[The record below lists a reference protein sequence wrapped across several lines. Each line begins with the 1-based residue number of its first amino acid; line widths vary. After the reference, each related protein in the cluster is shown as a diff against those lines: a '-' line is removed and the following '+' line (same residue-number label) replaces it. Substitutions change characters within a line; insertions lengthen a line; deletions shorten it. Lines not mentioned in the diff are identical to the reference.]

1 MNAKRLFLAASVVLL
16 SSMPLKAEQQA
27 ANPDLLTRL
36 EQMAGDCEWK
46 VRNMTGGVKGR
57 WLLHHAKMG
66 KVIDQLKT
74 GQAVDPR
81 VIDTVIREH
90 QS

>member
-1 MNAKRLFLAASVVLL
+1 MNAKRLFLIAGVALV
-16 SSMPLKAEQQA
+16 SSMPLKAEPQA
-27 ANPDLLTRL
+27 PNPDLLARL
-36 EQMAGDCEWK
+36 EQMAVDCEWK

-66 KVIDQLKT
+66 KVIDQLKA
-74 GQAVDPR
+74 GQAVDPKA
-81 VIDTVIREH
+81 IDSVIREH

>member
-1 MNAKRLFLAASVVLL
+1 MKTKQLFLVASVVFL
-16 SSMPLKAEQQA
+16 SSMPLKAEPQA
-27 ANPDLLTRL
+27 QNPDLLTRL

-66 KVIDQLKT
+66 KVIDQLKAS
-74 GQAVDPR
+74 QAVDPK
-81 VIDTVIREH
+81 VIDTVIKEH